1 LPLVDGRVLENQ
13 GVLEV
18 AKMML
23 VSARTAPKT
32 GGVDDIVT
40 GFVNGEELD
49 RIAKAMDNIGEER
62 GIDGFHR
69 DANNVRDSD
78 AVVLIGVRG
87 NKKYALN
94 CGACGFGTCDEF
106 THADEAGGMDFTG
119 PTCVFKALDLGI
131 ALGSAVKTAGIL
143 NVDNR
148 IMYRI
153 GAAAM
158 KLKIL
163 PEATVVMGIP
173 LSAKGKSIYYD
184 RTAALSRKIT
194 PTSATART

>member
-1 LPLVDGRVLENQ
+1 MPLVDGNVLEKQ
-13 GVLEV
+13 GVLEA
-18 AKMML
+18 AKMIL

-32 GGVDDIVT
+32 GGVDDILTCLVD
-40 GFVNGEELD
+40 GEEIEQ
-49 RIAKAMDNIGEER
+49 IAKGMDNIGEDR

-106 THADEAGGMDFTG
+106 THADEGEGMDFTG

-158 KLKIL
+158 KLKML
-163 PEATVVMGIP
+163 PEATVIMGIP

-184 RTAALSRKIT
+184 RVTQASKRVTLT
-194 PTSATART
+194 ATAKT